1 MKKIRLIYN
10 KSAGQNKGGEIISE
24 VIGRLSEN
32 GFEVTAFRASR
43 ENSCEDF
50 IANTPEDTYG
60 IVVAGGDGTINKAVN
75 FMKKHNINV
84 PLGIIPAGTS
94 NDFALH
100 LGVYGDIDKAVD
112 RIIKG
117 NVEGVDIGKVNDRYF
132 VNILAAGM
140 FSGTSHKTDKRLK
153 EVLGHASY
161 FITAAREP
169 FEQKPFKIRIETED
183 GIVEEDVVVVMIFN
197 GSSVGRI
204 NLFSDNSSVQDG
216 LLDIV
221 ILRNGKM
228 VETLKIL
235 NEFEDGKFVNNDNV
249 AYLKEKKFKISLV
262 EGKCTTTDADGDE
275 GPMLPFDVECVEK
288 GIDMFM

>member
-1 MKKIRLIYN
+1 MKRIRLVYN
-10 KSAGQNKGGEIISE
+10 KSAGQNKSGSILSE

-43 ENSCEDF
+43 ENSCEEF
-50 IANTPEDTYG
+50 IASTPKDTYG
-60 IVVAGGDGTINKAVN
+60 IVVAGGDGTINKVIN
-75 FMKKHNINV
+75 FMMKYNIKV

-100 LGVYGDIDKAVD
+100 LGVYGDVDKAID
-112 RIIKG
+112 RVIEG

-153 EVLGHASY
+153 DVLGHASY
-161 FITAAREP
+161 FITAAKEP
-169 FEQKPFKIRIETED
+169 FEQKPFKIRLETED
-183 GIVEEDVVVVMIFN
+183 GIVEEKVVVVMIFN

-204 NLFSDNSSVQDG
+204 NLFSDNSSIQDG

-221 ILRNGKM
+221 MLRAGKM
-228 VETLKIL
+228 AETLKIL
-235 NEFEDGKFVNNDNV
+235 SEFGDGKFVNNDNV
-249 AYLKEKKFKISLV
+249 AYIKEKKFKIKLL
-262 EGKCTTTDADGDE
+262 EGKCTTTDVDGDV
-275 GPMLPFDVECVEK
+275 GPILPFDVECVEK
-288 GIDMFM
+288 GINMFM

>member
-10 KSAGQNKGGEIISE
+10 KSAGQNKGSEIISE

-32 GFEVTAFRASR
+32 DFEVTAFRASR
-43 ENSCEDF
+43 ENSCEEF
-50 IANTPEDTYG
+50 IENTPEDTYG
-60 IVVAGGDGTINKAVN
+60 IVVAGGDGTINKVVN

-84 PLGIIPAGTS
+84 PLGVIPAGTS

-100 LGVYGDIDKAVD
+100 LGVYGDVDKALQ
-112 RIIKG
+112 RILDG

-153 EVLGHASY
+153 EMLGHASY

-183 GIVEEDVVVVMIFN
+183 GIVEETVVVVMIFN

-204 NLFSDNSSVQDG
+204 DLFSDNSSIQDG
-216 LLDIV
+216 MLDIV
-221 ILRNGKM
+221 MLRAGKM
-228 VETLKIL
+228 AETLKIL
-235 NEFEDGKFVNNDNV
+235 SEFEDGKFVNNDNV
-249 AYLKEKKFKISLV
+249 AYIKEKKFKISLV
-262 EGKCTTTDADGDE
+262 EGKCTATDADGDE
-275 GPMLPFDVECVEK
+275 GPELPFDVECVEK
-288 GIDMFM
+288 GINMFM

>member
-112 RIIKG
+112 RIIEG
-117 NVEGVDIGKVNDRYF
+117 NVEGVDIGKVNDRYY

-153 EVLGHASY
+153 EMLGHASY

-204 NLFSDNSSVQDG
+204 KLFSDNSSVQDG

>member
-43 ENSCEDF
+43 ENSCEEF
-50 IANTPEDTYG
+50 IANTPKDTYG

-112 RIIKG
+112 RIIEG

-153 EVLGHASY
+153 EMLGHASY

>member
-1 MKKIRLIYN
+1 MRKIRLIYN

-112 RIIKG
+112 RIIEG

-153 EVLGHASY
+153 EMLGHASY

-183 GIVEEDVVVVMIFN
+183 GIVEETVVVVMIFN

-204 NLFSDNSSVQDG
+204 DLFSDNSSIQDG

-221 ILRNGKM
+221 MLRAGKM
-228 VETLKIL
+228 AETLKIL
-235 NEFEDGKFVNNDNV
+235 SEFEDGKFVNNDNV
-249 AYLKEKKFKISLV
+249 AYIKEKKFKISLV

>member
-1 MKKIRLIYN
+1 MRKIRLIYN

-50 IANTPEDTYG
+50 IASTPEDTYG

-84 PLGIIPAGTS
+84 PLGVIPAGTS

-112 RIIKG
+112 RIIEG

-153 EVLGHASY
+153 EMLGHASY

>member
-1 MKKIRLIYN
+1 
-10 KSAGQNKGGEIISE
+10 
-24 VIGRLSEN
+24 
-32 GFEVTAFRASR
+32 
-43 ENSCEDF
+43 
-50 IANTPEDTYG
+50 
-60 IVVAGGDGTINKAVN
+60 
-75 FMKKHNINV
+75 
-84 PLGIIPAGTS
+84 
-94 NDFALH
+94 
-100 LGVYGDIDKAVD
+100 
-112 RIIKG
+112 
-117 NVEGVDIGKVNDRYF
+117 
-132 VNILAAGM
+132 
-140 FSGTSHKTDKRLK
+140 
-153 EVLGHASY
+153 
-161 FITAAREP
+161 
-169 FEQKPFKIRIETED
+169 
-183 GIVEEDVVVVMIFN
+183 MIFN